1 MVLIARL
8 LLAVVFAVAAV
19 GKLMDREGTR
29 RALVEFGVP
38 ASLAEPGAL
47 VLPFAELAVSAF
59 CLVGPVAVWGAMGA
73 LVLLAFFSTGIAVSL
88 AHGRRP
94 DCHCFGQL
102 HSAPAGPGTLAR
114 NAVFIV
120 LAGVILLRG

>member
-1 MVLIARL
+1 MILIARVV
-8 LLAVVFAVAAV
+8 LAVVFAVAAV
-19 GKLMDREGTR
+19 GKLADRPGTR
-29 RALVEFGVP
+29 GALVDFGVP
-38 ASLAEPGAL
+38 ESLADPGAL
-47 VLPFAELAVSAF
+47 VLPFAELTVSAF

-88 AHGRRP
+88 ASGRRP

-120 LAGVILLRG
+120 LAGLVLWRG

>member
-8 LLAVVFAVAAV
+8 ILALVFAVAAV
-19 GKLMDREGTR
+19 GKLADRAGTR

-38 ASLAEPGAL
+38 DSLAEPGAL

-73 LVLLAFFSTGIAVSL
+73 LVLLAFFSTGIAVGL
-88 AHGRRP
+88 ARGRRP

-120 LAGVILLRG
+120 LAGLILVRG